1 MSEILSSGLTLTI
14 PSSGDTNWATLIKT
28 LCFQK
33 ISEHDHTGGGKGAL
47 ITANA
52 IAADALNDTKIRLR
66 NNQWLRARNAAD
78 SADVNILK
86 VNASNNLELAI
97 SIDGTSLSADSV
109 TDDKVR
115 LRNNQYLRARNAAGS
130 ADVNIFKVNASNL
143 LEFSLGIDGASLNAG
158 SVATSKIAN
167 MATDRLL
174 GRDSSGSGAIEEIS
188 MGTGLE
194 FSGAGA
200 IRLSDGGVSTVK
212 IASNAVDD
220 TKIRLR
226 NNNYLVAR
234 NAAGSADVNILRIN
248 SSDEVEIAYTGA
260 LKLGNGGSSTANIDI
275 GSGSDIS
282 CNIPTGEQ
290 FKITE
295 AGTTKVRYQSSVLLA
310 PSGQTIALG
319 NAANPWT
326 NISQAGYHE
335 MADTTAPS
343 APAAGAIRIY
353 SESGVLKYKDS
364 SNTVRT
370 ITVT

>member
-1 MSEILSSGLTLTI
+1 MSEQINNGIELTI
-14 PSSGDTNWATLIKT
+14 PSPGETNWATLMRT
-28 LCFQK
+28 CFQTL
-33 ISEHDHTGGGKGAL
+33 SGHGHTGDGDGAQ

-52 IAADALNDTKIRLR
+52 IASDALTDAKIRLR

-78 SADVNILK
+78 SADVNILR
-86 VNASNNLELAI
+86 VNSSNNLELNLT
-97 SIDGTSLSADSV
+97 IDGASLSDDSI
-109 TDDKVR
+109 TDAKVR

-130 ADVNIFKVNASNL
+130 ADVNIVKINASNA
-143 LEFSLGIDGASLNAG
+143 LEFALGIDGASLTAG

-167 MATDRLL
+167 ISTDVLL
-174 GRDSSGSGAIEEIS
+174 GRDTAGSGAIQEIT

-194 FSGAGA
+194 FSGASA
-200 IRLSDGGVSTVK
+200 IRISDSGVSTAK
-212 IASNAVDD
+212 IANNAVDD

-226 NNNYLVAR
+226 NANYLVAR
-234 NAAGSADVNILRIN
+234 NAAGAADVNILRIN
-248 SSDEVEIAYTGA
+248 SSDELEIVYTGA
-260 LKLGNGGSSTANIDI
+260 LKLGTGGSSTANIDI
-275 GSGSDIS
+275 GTSSDIS

-295 AGTTKVRYQSSVLLA
+295 AGTTKVRYQSSVWMA

-343 APAAGAIRIY
+343 NPAAGATRLY
-353 SESGVLKYKDS
+353 FESGTLKSKDS
-364 SNTVRT
+364 SGTVRT
-370 ITVT
+370 YSYT

>member
-1 MSEILSSGLTLTI
+1 MSETLSGGLPLTI
-14 PSSGDTNWATLIKT
+14 PSARDTSWSTSIKA

-33 ISEHDHTGGGKGAL
+33 IAEHDHTPGKGAL

-52 IAADALNDTKIRLR
+52 IAADALNDSKIKLR

-78 SADVNILK
+78 SADVNILR
-86 VNASNNLELAI
+86 VNSSNNLELAI

-109 TDDKVR
+109 GDDKIR

-130 ADVNIFKVNASNL
+130 ADINILKVNASNL
-143 LEFSLGIDGASLNAG
+143 LEFALGLDGASLNAG
-158 SVATSKIAN
+158 SVPTSKIAN
-167 MATDRLL
+167 MTTDRLL
-174 GRDSSGSGAIEEIS
+174 GRDTASSGAVEEIS

-212 IASNAVDD
+212 IAANAVDD

-234 NAAGSADVNILRIN
+234 NAAGSADINVLRIN
-248 SSDEVEIAYTGA
+248 SSDELEIAYTGA

-295 AGTTKVRYQSSVLLA
+295 AGTTKVRYQSSVFLA
-310 PSGQTIALG
+310 PSGQTVALG

-335 MADTTAPS
+335 MVDTTAPS
-343 APAAGAIRIY
+343 NPAAGTTRLY
-353 SESGVLKYKDS
+353 FESGTLKSKDS
-364 SNTVRT
+364 SGTVRT
-370 ITVT
+370 YSYT